1 MLDRDLHTIRDL
13 IYYQY
18 SKLFCK
24 SLLHTPNDL
33 DSSLAHSQCVK
44 KIFIELKS
52 GVKNLPELICQD
64 LPFDENRKV
73 CIFCGN
79 AFDVSPDHIVP
90 KSLKIS
96 VRCSSCDIIHAV
108 HNLIWVCK
116 ICNSSKGAFGLYE
129 FYKHKYPDY
138 KNYFDLIPPLA
149 EMRYL
154 RTMYHCH
161 ECAGSLDS
169 SDPNHDGKV
178 DVLDIDFILHLTNTN

>member
-1 MLDRDLHTIRDL
+1 MIDRDLHTIRDL

-18 SKLFCK
+18 SKLLCK
-24 SLLHTPNDL
+24 SLLQDPNDL
-33 DSSLAHSQCVK
+33 NSSSDHSQCVN
-44 KIFIELKS
+44 KIFLELKS
-52 GVKNLPELICQD
+52 GVKNWSELISKG
-64 LPFDENRKV
+64 LPLDESSKV
-73 CIFCGN
+73 CLFCGN

-90 KSLKIS
+90 MSLKIS

-116 ICNSSKGAFGLYE
+116 VCNSSKGTFGLYE
-129 FYKHKYPDY
+129 FYKHKYPYD
-138 KNYFDLIPPLA
+138 KNCFALIPPLA

-178 DVLDIDFILHLTNTN
+178 DVLDIDFILHLTNNN